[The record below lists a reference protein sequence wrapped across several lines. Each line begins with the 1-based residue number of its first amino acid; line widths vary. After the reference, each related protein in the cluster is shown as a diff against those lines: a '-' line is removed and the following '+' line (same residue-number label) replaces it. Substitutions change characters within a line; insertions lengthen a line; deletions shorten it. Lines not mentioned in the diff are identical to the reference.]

1 MGGIVFHSQHNWA
14 VNGSPILL
22 FHPMVY
28 IFYPLGEIFVTFL
41 AFHPMGE
48 MTINGN
54 FVANGVNGG
63 MIYPIG
69 LNYLCFWG
77 KYCSQWSI
85 HVRPTLAYSVH
96 VPPIKAPLGES
107 IYPTGVNNC
116 TQTPSFTP
124 MG

>member
-48 MTINGN
+48 MTIKGN
-54 FVANGVNGG
+54 DSTQWVKWG
-63 MIYPIG
+63 YDLPH
-69 LNYLCFWG
+69 WG
-77 KYCSQWSI
+77 K
-85 HVRPTLAYSVH
+85 LFM
-96 VPPIKAPLGES
+96 PLG
-107 IYPTGVNNC
+107 
-116 TQTPSFTP
+116 
-124 MG
+124 